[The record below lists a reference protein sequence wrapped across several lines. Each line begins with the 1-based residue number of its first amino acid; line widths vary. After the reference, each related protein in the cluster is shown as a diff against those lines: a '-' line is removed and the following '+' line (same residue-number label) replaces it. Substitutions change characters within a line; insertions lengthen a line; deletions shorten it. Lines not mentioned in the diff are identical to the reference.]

1 MRCKRTNAW
10 LLCCA
15 DGGAEP
21 VLSLPMTRIALEHSK
36 PPDTDAWRLLVSRGL
51 RGAIDGTVSVMLAGY
66 LARLGFSAIAVGM
79 LVTGTMFGSGVVTL
93 AVGFVAHRI
102 SSRRLLLFA
111 ACLMVGT
118 GLGFAAFTSFGPLL
132 LVAVIGTLN
141 PSNGDVS
148 LFLPLEQAALATLT
162 VGKRAT
168 TALFARYNVIGNFS
182 GALGALAVGLPG
194 LLTRWCGVASVT
206 GERSVFLLY
215 SAVGGLVAW
224 LYARMPEVPLAR
236 HSRQPLAVSRAAV
249 MRLAAL
255 FSLDSF
261 GGGFVVQSL
270 LALWLFRRFQLSLS
284 AAGAFFFASSLASSL
299 SQFLSPR
306 LAARIGLVRTMVY
319 THVPANLFLMAAAF
333 MPTLGST
340 LACLL
345 LRASISSM
353 DVPARQA
360 YVMSVVPPEERVA
373 AASVTNVPR
382 SLASSLAPALAGAL
396 LERTN
401 FGWPLLCAGA
411 LKLSYDFLLLG
422 LFHKAEQLQVEN

>member
-1 MRCKRTNAW
+1 
-10 LLCCA
+10 
-15 DGGAEP
+15 
-21 VLSLPMTRIALEHSK
+21 MTALALENSEPHQAS
-36 PPDTDAWRLLVSRGL
+36 AWRLLLSRGL

-66 LARLGFSAIAVGM
+66 LARLGFSPIAMGA
-79 LVTGTMFGSGVVTL
+79 LVTGTMVGSGAVTL

-111 ACLMVGT
+111 ACLMVAT
-118 GLGFAAFTSFGPLL
+118 GVGFAVFTGFWPLF
-132 LVAVIGTLN
+132 LVAVLGTMN

-148 LFLPLEQAALATLT
+148 LFLPLEQAALASFAA
-162 VGKRAT
+162 GKRAT
-168 TALFARYNVIGNFS
+168 TLLFARYNVIGSFS
-182 GALGALAVGLPG
+182 GALGALAVGLPE
-194 LLTRWCGVASVT
+194 LLSRWSGIATVAS
-206 GERSVFLLY
+206 ERAVFLVY
-215 SAVGGLVAW
+215 AGIGALVAW
-224 LYARMPEVPLAR
+224 LYGRTPEVPPVR
-236 HSRQPLAVSRAAV
+236 QSGQPLATSRSAV
-249 MRLAAL
+249 LRLAAL

-306 LAARIGLVRTMVY
+306 LAARIGLVRTMVF

-333 MPTLGST
+333 MPTLGLT

-345 LRASISSM
+345 LRASVSSM

-360 YVMSVVPPEERVA
+360 YVMSVVPPEERAA

-382 SLASSLAPALAGAL
+382 SLAAGIAPTLAGVL
-396 LERTN
+396 LERTS

-422 LFHKAEQLQVEN
+422 LFHRAEQDLNLDP

>member
-1 MRCKRTNAW
+1 
-10 LLCCA
+10 
-15 DGGAEP
+15 
-21 VLSLPMTRIALEHSK
+21 
-36 PPDTDAWRLLVSRGL
+36 
-51 RGAIDGTVSVMLAGY
+51 MLAGY
-66 LARLGFSAIAVGM
+66 LARLGFSALAVGT
-79 LVTGTMFGSGVVTL
+79 LVTGAMLGSGIMTL
-93 AVGFVAHRI
+93 GVGLIAHRI

-111 ACLMVGT
+111 AGSMVGT
-118 GLGFAAFTSFGPLL
+118 GLGFAASTGFWPIF
-132 LVAVIGTLN
+132 LVAVVGTLN

-148 LFLPLEQAALATLT
+148 LFLPLEQAALANLAKD
-162 VGKRAT
+162 KRAT
-168 TALFARYNVIGNFS
+168 TSLFARYNVVGSFS
-182 GALGALAVGLPG
+182 GALGALAVALPDF
-194 LLTRWCGVASVT
+194 LRRCCGVASAV
-206 GERSVFLLY
+206 GERSVFLVY
-215 SAVGGLVAW
+215 AAVGGLVAW
-224 LYARMPEVPLAR
+224 LYARMPELAQQQRSRRPLVAAR
-236 HSRQPLAVSRAAV
+236 SAVL
-249 MRLAAL
+249 RLAAL

-345 LRASISSM
+345 LRASVSSM

-360 YVMSVVPPEERVA
+360 YVMSVVPSEERAA

-382 SLASSLAPALAGAL
+382 SLASALAPALAGAL

-401 FGWPLLCAGA
+401 FGWPLLCAGG
-411 LKLSYDFLLLG
+411 LKLTYDFLLLG
-422 LFHKAEQLQVEN
+422 LFHKAERELHGES